1 MTTEAAVNSRDSE
14 RHPAATPA
22 MVSCVQPAEHVAVP
36 VEGSNHLNA
45 YMIIKY
51 ILPNNICSQVH

>member
-22 MVSCVQPAEHVAVP
+22 MVSCVQPVEHVAVP
-36 VEGSNHLNA
+36 VEGSNNLNA
-45 YMIIKY
+45 
-51 ILPNNICSQVH
+51 